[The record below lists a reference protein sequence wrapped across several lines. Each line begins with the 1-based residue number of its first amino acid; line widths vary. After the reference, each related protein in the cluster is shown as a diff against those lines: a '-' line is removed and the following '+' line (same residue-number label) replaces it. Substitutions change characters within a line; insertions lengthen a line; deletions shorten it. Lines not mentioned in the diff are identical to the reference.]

1 MWCVPAQALRCLQAS
16 GAAAADSGAPDPKPR
31 RSTNYAPPTSSGA
44 VADAASGPAAN
55 AAAPADAALAGA
67 AGGACAGR
75 AAASGEKAGDVP
87 VMEFHEIHVSP
98 LQMGGTMQTQRL
110 SLQPARPDS
119 QRGASQA
126 HSAVMMTCWLEI
138 AAGER
143 VDASEVVLT
152 VALAHP
158 ANAQQMS
165 QQWRVLGSQRLT
177 VLRDRLYCRSDLDM
191 RGAGLSVPSGASMAL
206 TTGTVGEC
214 VFCRTDLTC
223 PASLHCCWCPY
234 VQATWQSASSIQ
246 NT

>member
-1 MWCVPAQALRCLQAS
+1 MQALTCLQTS
-16 GAAAADSGAPDPKPR
+16 GAAAPDGGAPDPKPR

-44 VADAASGPAAN
+44 AAEAASEPAADT
-55 AAAPADAALAGA
+55 AAAADGAQADA

-75 AAASGEKAGDVP
+75 AAASGQKAGDVP
-87 VMEFHEIHVSP
+87 VMVFHEIHVSP
-98 LQMGGTMQTQRL
+98 LQMVGTMQTQRL
-110 SLQPARPDS
+110 SLQPAGPDS
-119 QRGASQA
+119 RRGALEA
-126 HSAVMMTCWLEI
+126 HTAAMMTCWLEI

-206 TTGTVGEC
+206 TTGTVGES

-223 PASLHCCWCPY
+223 PASLHCC
-234 VQATWQSASSIQ
+234 
-246 NT
+246 